1 MAGGGVTLFK
11 LGEHLDWLSL
21 TLCMIGLIVFTIAFE
36 VGLHNLEH
44 RIKVRSIGWWLRTAV
59 CMCRGHALLLAHPG
73 VPHTPLFVTV
83 RLTGGRVYSQGT
95 AWTKMLSKVYKELMI
110 LGFISFVLLM
120 INQFINLPTTQLLM
134 FELSHVWIFL
144 VAVFFVVHAII
155 FMLLVRKV
163 KRHWDATAHMEVPD
177 LLQQYVA
184 RARTFGGVHGAC
196 VVNAYAG
203 AACPLPRYGNT
214 TFWRL
219 PSLWYDL
226 FGRGKL
232 REEMGFHIAKSL
244 FLRVHNLPANF
255 DFAKYLRRSL
265 TQHITDQID
274 VKVSV
279 ALRARCSLAAPD
291 TWCCCRRV
299 PGLS

>member
-59 CMCRGHALLLAHPG
+59 CMCRGQSLLLAHPG

-83 RLTGGRVYSQGT
+83 WLTGGRVYLQGT

-184 RARTFGGVHGAC
+184 RARTFGGVHGLAS
-196 VVNAYAG
+196 
-203 AACPLPRYGNT
+203 PT
-214 TFWRL
+214 
-219 PSLWYDL
+219 
-226 FGRGKL
+226 
-232 REEMGFHIAKSL
+232 
-244 FLRVHNLPANF
+244 
-255 DFAKYLRRSL
+255 L
-265 TQHITDQID
+265 T
-274 VKVSV
+274 
-279 ALRARCSLAAPD
+279 
-291 TWCCCRRV
+291 RV
-299 PGLS
+299 PRVPSPGTGTPRSGGCQACGMTYSDEASCERKWGSISLNPCSSVSTTCRQTLISQSTFAAL